1 MQSVTSIQ
9 DAIHKLE
16 TGMGPRVLR
25 VVLLVLVVVGTGL
38 LYDLRAYRN
47 FAAPEAMDT
56 AQLARNISEGKGYTT
71 QFIRPLSLFLV
82 QKHNQSKQAGGTAGT
97 DADLALIDTNH
108 PDLANPPVYPVMLA
122 GLMKVL
128 PFHYNIETKKSFWSD
143 NGHFQRYQPEFL
155 IAVFNQILLLTVA
168 VMTFFTARKLFDSTV
183 AWISALLVFGCDQ
196 LWQFSV
202 SGLSTLLLLVIFL
215 GLFRVMMKI
224 EEMAREP
231 QAGPANPG
239 KILMLAIMVGVLAG
253 VGGLTRYAFGWTI
266 IPVTVFLILFG
277 GQRRVLL
284 AAAAFIAFAVVLVPW
299 ILRNEAVSGTLF
311 GTAGYTVAEDS
322 VFGGFNLQRS
332 ISPDL
337 AYAFSVKG
345 GLAKLLT
352 NTRVIFQND
361 LPKLGGSWAA
371 ILFLA
376 GLLLGFRSQAAR
388 RLRYFLLMSLGT
400 FVVFQALGRT
410 QLSEEVPVIN
420 SENLLVLATPLMFM
434 FGTVFFLTFLEQMK
448 LPLPQLRY
456 FVIGAFVVI
465 SSESLVA
472 SVAPPRSSPVTYPPY
487 FPPDIVKISGWM
499 KEDELTMSDVPW
511 AVAWYGHRQC
521 VWMTLDTKGDFFAV
535 NDYLRPVKGIYFS
548 TETMDEKFLSDVA
561 RSNQN
566 SWEHLVLDIL
576 LDGLR
581 RQRGDAGPENHL
593 TFNGSEKTDYFE
605 GFPLRNSQ
613 AMYTGMFLTDHRRW

>member
-1 MQSVTSIQ
+1 MQSASIQ

-25 VVLLVLVVVGTGL
+25 VVLLVLVVLGTGL
-38 LYDLRAYRN
+38 VYDLRAYRN

-82 QKHNQSKQAGGTAGT
+82 QKHNQSKQAGGTAGI
-97 DADLALIDTNH
+97 DADLALIETNH
-108 PDLANPPVYPVMLA
+108 PDLANPPVYPVVLA

-128 PFHYNIETKKSFWSD
+128 PFHYNVETKKSFWSD

-155 IAVFNQILLLTVA
+155 IAVFNQILLMTVA

-202 SGLSTLLLLVIFL
+202 SGLSTLLLVVIFL

-284 AAAAFIAFAVVLVPW
+284 AAAAFTAFVVILAPW
-299 ILRNEAVSGTLF
+299 ILRNEAVSGTFF

-322 VFGGFNLQRS
+322 VFDGFKLQRS

-352 NTRVIFQND
+352 NTRAIFQND

-434 FGTVFFLTFLEQMK
+434 FGTVFFLTCLEQMK
-448 LPLPQLRY
+448 LPMPQLRY
-456 FVIGAFVVI
+456 LVIGAFVVI

-472 SVAPPRSSPVTYPPY
+472 SVAPPRSSPVAYPPY
-487 FPPDIVKISGWM
+487 FPPDIVKIGGWM
-499 KEDELTMSDVPW
+499 KEDELIMSDVPW

-521 VWMTLDTKGDFFAV
+521 VWMTLDAKGDFFAV

-581 RQRGDAGPENHL
+581 RQRGDAAALSHL
-593 TFNGSEKTDYFE
+593 TLKGEEATDYLE

-613 AMYTGMFLTDHRRW
+613 AMLTGMFLTDHRRW